1 MAAPTIGFSRREV
14 HVPCPSC
21 NHSCLL
27 PPSAI
32 ARNQF
37 FCSSCGKQLDLKAIF
52 RQLAADNANGAP
64 QVGARRE
71 RESKYKSARK
81 ARR

>member
-1 MAAPTIGFSRREV
+1 MSAPTVGFSRREIN
-14 HVPCPSC
+14 VPCPAC
-21 NHSCLL
+21 NHTCML

-52 RQLAADNANGAP
+52 RQMASDGAP
-64 QVGARRE
+64 AMNVRRE
-71 RESKYKSARK
+71 SRDHKYKSARK
-81 ARR
+81 AAAKR